1 MVRCPFLPG
10 REFADPDTLRSRLLD
25 PDAATLQTLWDR
37 LQTLVSED
45 RFLEIQMHLLG
56 CRGVGVRED
65 KQRLVDIYVSELFAQ
80 ERREREQ
87 LGRAWRSEMKRRP
100 DAEPA
105 ESTVSAQMK
114 KAALSTQARLAKER
128 EAREKQAA
136 ARREKIEAEKRT
148 EQRLAQ
154 EREAEKRTEQ
164 RLAQEREAEQL
175 LELVAEIQRRHEAE
189 AGLSGLSPLSL
200 PARLARDREHRATA
214 RRENLQ
220 RETRLAE
227 EREAEELRKLYA
239 VQASRRW

>member
-10 REFADPDTLRSRLLD
+10 WDFTDPDTLRSRLLD
-25 PDAATLQTLWDR
+25 PDAATLQALWDR

-45 RFLEIQMHLLG
+45 RFLEIRMHLLG

-148 EQRLAQ
+148 EQRLEQ
-154 EREAEKRTEQ
+154 EREAK
-164 RLAQEREAEQL
+164 QL

>member
-10 REFADPDTLRSRLLD
+10 RDFTDPDTLKSRLLD

-56 CRGVGVRED
+56 FRGVGVPED
-65 KQRLVDIYVSELFAQ
+65 KRRLVDVYVSELFAQ

-87 LGRAWRSEMKRRP
+87 LERPWRSEMKRRP

-105 ESTVSAQMK
+105 ESSVSTQMK

-128 EAREKQAA
+128 EVREKQAA
-136 ARREKIEAEKRT
+136 ARREKIEAEKRI

-154 EREAEKRTEQ
+154 EREVK
-164 RLAQEREAEQL
+164 QL
-175 LELVAEIQRRHEAE
+175 LELVAEMQRRHEVE
-189 AGLSGLSPLSL
+189 SGLSAQSNRPALSL
-200 PARLARDREHRATA
+200 PASLARDREHRATTH
-214 RRENLQ
+214 RENVQ
-220 RETRLAE
+220 RETRLAK
-227 EREAEELRKLYA
+227 EREEEELRQLY
-239 VQASRRW
+239 VMQASRRWS